1 MDENRNKPRLRK
13 KSNIK
18 TDCKWAV
25 ILAKHCYPSGPMKG
39 QRMPAWTFK
48 ARCLEHN
55 HPLQADP
62 FEYIQH
68 MHIHPLNKMPK
79 KLEASTSNTGIVD
92 AEDLSLNVARPTE
105 TSTASTEIGDA
116 EYNISAEGERRL
128 LPSLST
134 TRLWTTEHPCTV
146 PKL

>member
-1 MDENRNKPRLRK
+1 
-13 KSNIK
+13 
-18 TDCKWAV
+18 
-25 ILAKHCYPSGPMKG
+25 
-39 QRMPAWTFK
+39 
-48 ARCLEHN
+48 
-55 HPLQADP
+55 
-62 FEYIQH
+62 

-79 KLEASTSNTGIVD
+79 KLEASTSNTEIVD

-128 LPSLST
+128 LPSLWT